1 MKPDK
6 VLSMLGIAAKANSV
20 ASGEF
25 MTEQAVKSHE
35 AFLVIIAEDA
45 SANTKKMFRN
55 MCEFYKT
62 KLVFYG
68 TKVSL
73 GHSIGKEYRAS
84 LAITN
89 EGLADTICKKLA
101 QITTE

>member
-6 VLSMLGIAAKANSV
+6 VLSMLGIAAKANSI

-25 MTEQAVKSHE
+25 MTEQTVKSGE
-35 AFLVIIAEDA
+35 AFLVIVAEDA
-45 SANTKKMFRN
+45 SDNTKKMFRN
-55 MCEFYKT
+55 MCEFYET

-68 TKVSL
+68 TKESL

-84 LAITN
+84 LAVTN
-89 EGLADTICKKLA
+89 EGLADAVSKKLA
-101 QITTE
+101 LITTE